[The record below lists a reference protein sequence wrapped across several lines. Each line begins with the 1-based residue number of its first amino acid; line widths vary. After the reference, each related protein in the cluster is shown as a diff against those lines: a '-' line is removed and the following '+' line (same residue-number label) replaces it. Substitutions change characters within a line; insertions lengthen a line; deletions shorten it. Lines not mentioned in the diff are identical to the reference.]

1 MEEKSE
7 IRRREES
14 RRAIVLW
21 RSYKETKTF
30 EKMEKVNLQNHFMQ
44 IKGGKTNMFIKFDVK
59 FDVFQIWRKKENCFH
74 VTSAAMNQRGVSP
87 QTLWTSIFRNFVLVY
102 KQTMVLLG
110 IHL

>member
-1 MEEKSE
+1 MRRVKKSN
-7 IRRREES
+7 S
-14 RRAIVLW
+14 FVTIVQGNQNIW
-21 RSYKETKTF
+21 KDG
-30 EKMEKVNLQNHFMQ
+30 KVNLQNHFMQ
-44 IKGGKTNMFIKFDVK
+44 IKGGKTNMFTKFDVK

>member
-1 MEEKSE
+1 MKLDEEKSN
-7 IRRREES
+7 S
-14 RRAIVLW
+14 GVTIVQGNQNIW
-21 RSYKETKTF
+21 KDG
-30 EKMEKVNLQNHFMQ
+30 KVNLQNHFMQ

-87 QTLWTSIFRNFVLVY
+87 QTLWTFIFRNFVLVY

>member
-1 MEEKSE
+1 MT
-7 IRRREES
+7 
-14 RRAIVLW
+14 IVQGNQNIW
-21 RSYKETKTF
+21 KDG
-30 EKMEKVNLQNHFMQ
+30 KVNLQNHFMQ